1 MIINRDNNRARHRS
15 SSISDINITPF
26 VDVLLVLLIIFMVTA
41 PIVTGGLNVDLPDGV
56 AKNNN
61 SHKDISVTIS
71 IKKDGDLY
79 IGDEKIKIKSLSY
92 HLHKETNKNFNTKI
106 YVKAD
111 KANGYGGVMKVVKNI
126 NLAGFRQ
133 IILVTETR

>member
-71 IKKDGDLY
+71 IK
-79 IGDEKIKIKSLSY
+79 
-92 HLHKETNKNFNTKI
+92 H
-106 YVKAD
+106 
-111 KANGYGGVMKVVKNI
+111 
-126 NLAGFRQ
+126 
-133 IILVTETR
+133 